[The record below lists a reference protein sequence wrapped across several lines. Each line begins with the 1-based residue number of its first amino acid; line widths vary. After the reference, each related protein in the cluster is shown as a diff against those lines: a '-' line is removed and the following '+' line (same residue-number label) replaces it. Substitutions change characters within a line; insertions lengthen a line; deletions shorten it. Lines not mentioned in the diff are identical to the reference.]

1 VVFPSNT
8 LEKLYVFP
16 RSPVL
21 YLCMHARLSG
31 NITGKD
37 DLGREIAAQ
46 DVHLGTKFELSPFE
60 SEFGSHVSYSIVKD
74 LNAHP

>member
-1 VVFPSNT
+1 
-8 LEKLYVFP
+8 
-16 RSPVL
+16 
-21 YLCMHARLSG
+21 MHARLSG